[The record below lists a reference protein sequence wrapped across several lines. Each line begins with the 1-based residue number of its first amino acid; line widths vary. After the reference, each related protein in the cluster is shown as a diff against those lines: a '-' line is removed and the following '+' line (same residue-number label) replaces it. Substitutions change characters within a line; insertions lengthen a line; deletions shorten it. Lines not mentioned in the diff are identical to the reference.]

1 MELLNEFTFTYD
13 EGVPHD
19 RVPDWA
25 LDNYSFEVTISRNG
39 NEATFDFF
47 MGQGTDG
54 TPKLENVLE
63 CLVSDYQSY
72 KSTAS
77 FIEWADEY
85 GFDSDSI
92 KALNT
97 YNLVKENAIKLDT
110 LLTGIEVDALQETL
124 EEN

>member
-1 MELLNEFTFTYD
+1 
-13 EGVPHD
+13 
-19 RVPDWA
+19 
-25 LDNYSFEVTISRNG
+25 
-39 NEATFDFF
+39 

-77 FIEWADEY
+77 FIEWAEEFE
-85 GFDSDSI
+85 FDTDSI

-97 YNLVKENAIKLDT
+97 YNLVKENAIKLES
-110 LLTGIEVDALQETL
+110 LLVGMDLQALQESL